1 LLGFPGWF
9 LLFFWGAAVGAV
21 EEVTVEEACCAVWLW
36 FSSFVPKNKVDEEAA
51 AILKKLYVKQLLFL
65 LFLSLGSQD
74 MLIKRVKI

>member
-21 EEVTVEEACCAVWLW
+21 EEVTVEEA
-36 FSSFVPKNKVDEEAA
+36 FVPKNKVDEEAA

>member
-1 LLGFPGWF
+1 
-9 LLFFWGAAVGAV
+9 
-21 EEVTVEEACCAVWLW
+21 
-36 FSSFVPKNKVDEEAA
+36 VDEEAA